1 MSEAMASAQTKQEP
15 APSAGPAVKQESQ
28 PYAEQFAEFLKWK
41 EQQEKAKKEDSGDK
55 NPGSPKK
62 AKMDDSELEIFKLQL
77 AELSL
82 QWDEMEP
89 ELREK
94 LRLSEQARADFLAV
108 HRRTDLTAYDPKR
121 GGFTEEAAAE
131 RRHDFEAT
139 STDTVMEGLDPQL
152 QETMLRYH
160 ANNVLPN
167 LTKLFEQCGIFYG
180 QVMQETSMQQMTN
193 ERIAAQV
200 QSLERSRANRTV
212 LLHELPPFT
221 TKRALDNNINHFLWG
236 ANLEESDVCALH
248 NHLLTSSSVV
258 VRVEFLSEI
267 KAQQFLTYMRNSK
280 KYWKTPDNSDTRLRA
295 EQDVPTDDRL
305 SMQPFHALLDILNE
319 LEDETDFQVWRQTLQ
334 IWSSRKATAQ
344 RMLAQV
350 AYVLD
355 ARYSRRYC
363 CLLLLCAD
371 HYDAILNRWHGA
383 FSQRMRSTM
392 NLIQALRRAVID
404 RTTTTRPTYDK
415 AFDVS
420 NVAFHHHSFPY
431 PIFPMRMGP
440 DLAKLLESHP
450 LLPFQGAGG
459 LLSLTQQAFQDY
471 GANSDDF
478 GKGAAKNKSSKGG
491 KGKGSNKGSQS
502 KGSKGS
508 KDHEPRTPRGKSSGK
523 GSWKERDHDYRTNW
537 WNQDPDD
544 GDDWNWG
551 PKWGPRGNQSW
562 GSNQTSNQTQNKG
575 NKGSYKDKGKGQDSG
590 KKGSK
595 QKPSVVHQV
604 QICLACTCA
613 LGYNLSC
620 SDCAQLPIP
629 PGFTKK
635 GHMPVKAYY
644 CPSNTEAGHICG
656 QLLGTAS
663 NCPFCAEARRYW
675 SSAQVQEG
683 WTTLPLFRKC
693 ELLQLDRILYEMEVI
708 DPSLSSTC
716 NFIESMQTLCK
727 DHTVENFSPQ
737 QWAAYWL
744 SYLTKAQTKTL
755 LPLPRPTKLAWN
767 FPNWDLSTEDIVNC
781 YGPLNEPILQ
791 QTFYIVGWFASFLH
805 DLWKNSGVY
814 LSKQYELEKWA
825 ATFDEAHSPLL
836 PWPELIASSFALAYE
851 HAQHYCSSPAPTL
864 KWSKDVFDWM
874 LQPDFAKV
882 TTDLFQVLAEEAAG
896 LLDGDPQVL
905 SLVKGE
911 HPYTN
916 AGAASTGGFGS
927 LYFDAV
933 YWQLSV
939 IYGVAK
945 DPKTTQ
951 LQAPN
956 DGLVHLY
963 EYILPLLQLSKDEVR
978 YIKTRGHVNKGN
990 IMESLTLIL
999 AESGSH
1005 WLVWRCAWAIFL
1017 QQHRHT
1023 KLPWVVQ
1030 VSVY

>member
-1 MSEAMASAQTKQEP
+1 MSEAMASVQTKQEP

-28 PYAEQFAEFLKWK
+28 PDAEQFAEFLKWK

-62 AKMDDSELEIFKLQL
+62 AKMDDSELELFKLQL

-89 ELREK
+89 ELRDK

-139 STDTVMEGLDPQL
+139 STDTVMEGLDPHL

-160 ANNVLPN
+160 SNNVLPN

-221 TKRALDNNINHFLWG
+221 SKRALDNNINHFLWG

-248 NHLLTSSSVV
+248 NHLLTSSSAV

-363 CLLLLCAD
+363 CLLLLCSD

-431 PIFPMRMGP
+431 PIFPYE
-440 DLAKLLESHP
+440 D
-450 LLPFQGAGG
+450 GAG
-459 LLSLTQQAFQDY
+459 
-471 GANSDDF
+471 
-478 GKGAAKNKSSKGG
+478 
-491 KGKGSNKGSQS
+491 
-502 KGSKGS
+502 
-508 KDHEPRTPRGKSSGK
+508 
-523 GSWKERDHDYRTNW
+523 
-537 WNQDPDD
+537 
-544 GDDWNWG
+544 
-551 PKWGPRGNQSW
+551 
-562 GSNQTSNQTQNKG
+562 TS
-575 NKGSYKDKGKGQDSG
+575 
-590 KKGSK
+590 
-595 QKPSVVHQV
+595 
-604 QICLACTCA
+604 
-613 LGYNLSC
+613 
-620 SDCAQLPIP
+620 
-629 PGFTKK
+629 
-635 GHMPVKAYY
+635 
-644 CPSNTEAGHICG
+644 
-656 QLLGTAS
+656 
-663 NCPFCAEARRYW
+663 
-675 SSAQVQEG
+675 
-683 WTTLPLFRKC
+683 
-693 ELLQLDRILYEMEVI
+693 
-708 DPSLSSTC
+708 
-716 NFIESMQTLCK
+716 
-727 DHTVENFSPQ
+727 
-737 QWAAYWL
+737 
-744 SYLTKAQTKTL
+744 
-755 LPLPRPTKLAWN
+755 
-767 FPNWDLSTEDIVNC
+767 
-781 YGPLNEPILQ
+781 
-791 QTFYIVGWFASFLH
+791 
-805 DLWKNSGVY
+805 
-814 LSKQYELEKWA
+814 
-825 ATFDEAHSPLL
+825 
-836 PWPELIASSFALAYE
+836 
-851 HAQHYCSSPAPTL
+851 
-864 KWSKDVFDWM
+864 
-874 LQPDFAKV
+874 
-882 TTDLFQVLAEEAAG
+882 
-896 LLDGDPQVL
+896 
-905 SLVKGE
+905 
-911 HPYTN
+911 
-916 AGAASTGGFGS
+916 
-927 LYFDAV
+927 
-933 YWQLSV
+933 
-939 IYGVAK
+939 
-945 DPKTTQ
+945 
-951 LQAPN
+951 
-956 DGLVHLY
+956 
-963 EYILPLLQLSKDEVR
+963 
-978 YIKTRGHVNKGN
+978 
-990 IMESLTLIL
+990 
-999 AESGSH
+999 
-1005 WLVWRCAWAIFL
+1005 
-1017 QQHRHT
+1017 
-1023 KLPWVVQ
+1023 
-1030 VSVY
+1030 

>member
-1 MSEAMASAQTKQEP
+1 MAPHEAKQEP
-15 APSAGPAVKQESQ
+15 SAPSTGPPVKQESQ
-28 PYAEQFAEFLKWK
+28 PDAEYAEFLKWK
-41 EQQEKAKKEDSGDK
+41 ELQEKAKKEDSGDK

-62 AKMDDSELEIFKLQL
+62 AKIDDSELELFKLKL
-77 AELSL
+77 AEFYI

-89 ELREK
+89 ELRDK

-167 LTKLFEQCGIFYG
+167 LTKLFEQCGVFYG

-236 ANLEESDVCALH
+236 ANLGESDVCALH
-248 NHLLTSSSVV
+248 NHLLTSSSAV

-267 KAQQFLTYMRNSK
+267 KAQQFLSYMRNSK
-280 KYWKTPDNSDTRLRA
+280 KYWKTPDNADTRLRA

-305 SMQPFHALLDILNE
+305 SMQPFHALLDILSE

-371 HYDAILNRWHGA
+371 HYDAILSRWHGA

-420 NVAFHHHSFPY
+420 NVTFHHHSFLY

-440 DLAKLLESHP
+440 ELAKLLESHP

-471 GANSDDF
+471 GVNSEDF

-491 KGKGSNKGSQS
+491 KSKGSNKGYQS

-508 KDHEPRTPRGKSSGK
+508 KDEPRTPRGKSSGK
-523 GSWKERDHDYRTNW
+523 GSWKERDHDHRTNW

-544 GDDWNWG
+544 GDDWSWG
-551 PKWGPRGNQSW
+551 PKWVPEATRAGA
-562 GSNQTSNQTQNKG
+562 
-575 NKGSYKDKGKGQDSG
+575 
-590 KKGSK
+590 
-595 QKPSVVHQV
+595 
-604 QICLACTCA
+604 QIR
-613 LGYNLSC
+613 
-620 SDCAQLPIP
+620 P
-629 PGFTKK
+629 PTRPK
-635 GHMPVKAYY
+635 
-644 CPSNTEAGHICG
+644 
-656 QLLGTAS
+656 
-663 NCPFCAEARRYW
+663 
-675 SSAQVQEG
+675 
-683 WTTLPLFRKC
+683 
-693 ELLQLDRILYEMEVI
+693 
-708 DPSLSSTC
+708 
-716 NFIESMQTLCK
+716 
-727 DHTVENFSPQ
+727 
-737 QWAAYWL
+737 
-744 SYLTKAQTKTL
+744 TKATK
-755 LPLPRPTKLAWN
+755 
-767 FPNWDLSTEDIVNC
+767 
-781 YGPLNEPILQ
+781 
-791 QTFYIVGWFASFLH
+791 
-805 DLWKNSGVY
+805 
-814 LSKQYELEKWA
+814 
-825 ATFDEAHSPLL
+825 
-836 PWPELIASSFALAYE
+836 
-851 HAQHYCSSPAPTL
+851 APTRTR
-864 KWSKDVFDWM
+864 
-874 LQPDFAKV
+874 AK
-882 TTDLFQVLAEEAAG
+882 
-896 LLDGDPQVL
+896 
-905 SLVKGE
+905 
-911 HPYTN
+911 
-916 AGAASTGGFGS
+916 
-927 LYFDAV
+927 
-933 YWQLSV
+933 
-939 IYGVAK
+939 AK
-945 DPKTTQ
+945 TP
-951 LQAPN
+951 
-956 DGLVHLY
+956 
-963 EYILPLLQLSKDEVR
+963 VR
-978 YIKTRGHVNKGN
+978 KSPSRNPPSFIKCRFV
-990 IMESLTLIL
+990 
-999 AESGSH
+999 
-1005 WLVWRCAWAIFL
+1005 
-1017 QQHRHT
+1017 
-1023 KLPWVVQ
+1023 
-1030 VSVY
+1030 